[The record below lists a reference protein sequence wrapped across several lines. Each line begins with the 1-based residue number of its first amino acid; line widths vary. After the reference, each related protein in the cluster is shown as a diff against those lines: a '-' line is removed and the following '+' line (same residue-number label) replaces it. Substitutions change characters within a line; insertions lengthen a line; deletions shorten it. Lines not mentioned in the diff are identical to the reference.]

1 MLNLKVEKLDYEQVD
16 EVISDELR
24 SQLSDF
30 RLKKTIQKV
39 DDLLEKLQKPDEDA
53 LQTFGGWKELLKSF
67 LQTQYGED
75 YPQYEQVL
83 RDLKVL

>member
-1 MLNLKVEKLDYEQVD
+1 MD

-24 SQLSDF
+24 TQLSDF
-30 RLKKTIQKV
+30 RLKKSTQKV
-39 DDLLEKLQKPDEDA
+39 DDLLQKLQNPDEDA

-67 LQTQYGED
+67 LQAQYGEE